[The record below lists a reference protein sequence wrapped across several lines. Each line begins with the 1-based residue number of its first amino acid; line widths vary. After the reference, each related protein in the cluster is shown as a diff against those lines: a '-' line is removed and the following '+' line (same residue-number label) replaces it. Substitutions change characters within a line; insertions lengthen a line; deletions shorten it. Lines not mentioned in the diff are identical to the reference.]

1 MFRRVAIHSLFL
13 FFITSGLAQAC
24 TTAIISG
31 KYTPDGRP
39 LLYKHRD
46 TSKLQNK
53 MMYFKDGRFEY
64 MGLVNTDDTAG
75 DQLWAGCNST
85 GFAIMNSA
93 TYNQNL
99 SDSTEIKDREGFV
112 MKRALQICATLSDF
126 EAFLDTLARPMGL
139 DANFGVID
147 AQGGAAY
154 YETNNHRWVKFDVND
169 AATAPFGY
177 LIRTNYANTGE
188 REEEYGLIRYETVA
202 PRFYRASLSGA
213 FTPQFLFSDISRC
226 LAHSLT
232 GTDLGEHLPADG
244 EKPQFVFLRDYV
256 TRHSSASAV
265 VVQGVKSGESPAWTT
280 LWTVLGFPFSAVA
293 VPTWMGGGDRL
304 PSVLTA
310 DDSGTA
316 PLCRWAMQLKEQ
328 RLFPMRRGSGST
340 YLNRAALL
348 NRAGTGILQQ
358 LKPLE
363 ASIFEESAKRVI
375 QWREQGLASK
385 AVKLWYDKL
394 DNRIA
399 RYYHD
404 HFQSVVR

>member
-1 MFRRVAIHSLFL
+1 MFKGFFSGTLILLLFCTSL
-13 FFITSGLAQAC
+13 SQAC

-53 MMYFKDGRFEY
+53 MMYFKDGHYEY
-64 MGLVNTDDTAG
+64 MGLVNADDTAG
-75 DQLWAGCNST
+75 DQLWAGCNSA

-126 EAFLDTLARPMGL
+126 ETFLDTLARPMGL

-147 AQGGAAY
+147 AKGGAAY

-244 EKPQFVFLRDYV
+244 NAPQFVFLRDYV

-265 VVQGVKSGESPAWTT
+265 VVQGVKSGESPQWTT
-280 LWTVLGFPFSAVA
+280 MWTVLGFPFSAVA
-293 VPTWMGGGDRL
+293 VPVWMGGGDRL
-304 PSVLTA
+304 PAVLTA
-310 DDSGTA
+310 DSRGTA

-328 RLFPMRRGSGST
+328 RLFPMHRGSGST
-340 YLNRAALL
+340 YLNRSALL

-363 ASIFEESAKRVI
+363 TSIFKESAKHVQ
-375 QWREQGLASK
+375 QWQEEGLSCK
-385 AVKLWYDKL
+385 AVKLWYDEL
-394 DNRIA
+394 DSRIA

-404 HFQSVVR
+404 HFTSVVQ